1 VAKVKIYTTPFCV
14 YCRMAKVFFKKHSIQ
29 YEEFDVANDSE
40 ARENMIRAS
49 HQMGVPVIVVNDK
62 IFVGFNPSELKR
74 ALKVE

>member
-1 VAKVKIYTTPFCV
+1 
-14 YCRMAKVFFKKHSIQ
+14 MAKVFFKKHSIQ